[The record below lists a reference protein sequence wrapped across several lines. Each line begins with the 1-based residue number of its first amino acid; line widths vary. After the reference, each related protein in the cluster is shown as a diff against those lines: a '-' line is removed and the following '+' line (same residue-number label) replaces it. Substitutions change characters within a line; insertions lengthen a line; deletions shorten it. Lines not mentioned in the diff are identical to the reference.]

1 MAGAKA
7 VIRHQVFLS
16 DASHPVYLGDDGGVG
31 EWSAR
36 LAMSITDADA
46 DDAISALS
54 RNLAA
59 LRSKVLVTGDRAMT
73 AAAYVPKPGT
83 GEIACAVGFELT
95 PISVAGSASE
105 FQDSLNDEADRRTLD
120 SRFRANR
127 TWTRSVDAGL
137 LVGSHSLISRR
148 DVASDEEHIE
158 ARTVFGVYPPDA
170 VDMVQFIFSTD
181 DLGAFNDMA
190 EETEK
195 LVATLEVELEP
206 AQ

>member
-7 VIRHQVFLS
+7 VIRYQVFLPALWHS
-16 DASHPVYLGDDGGVG
+16 VDLGNVGDVG

-36 LAMSITDADA
+36 LAMSIANA

-54 RNLAA
+54 RNFAA
-59 LRSKVLVTGDRAMT
+59 LRNKLLATGDRAMT
-73 AAAYVPKPGT
+73 AAAYVPKPET

-95 PISVAGSASE
+95 PISVAGSADE
-105 FQDSLNDEADRRTLD
+105 FQNSLNDEADRRTLD
-120 SRFRANR
+120 SRFRANH

-181 DLGAFNDMA
+181 DLGAFGDMA
-190 EETEK
+190 DETEK
-195 LVATLEVELEP
+195 LVATLEVELES